1 MINFIY
7 RVLNSD
13 PHLPTEINRLTIELT
28 LGSEEV
34 QMLVQ
39 KRNAIANLSSPNNNN
54 QQQLE
59 NGIRPNV
66 SQYSICILHTKYFCC
81 GISCNF
87 SFTLFYVVSSL
98 LKFIFS
104 EKATKIRRNLQKY
117 FCRCFEFIFGDQI
130 LVAFSECMNFKKNGM
145 YSFDFLMRSFSQ
157 DRFLVKRISL
167 KWS

>member
-117 FCRCFEFIFGDQI
+117 FWRCFEFIFGDQI
-130 LVAFSECMNFKKNGM
+130 LVAFSECMNFKKKW
-145 YSFDFLMRSFSQ
+145 YV
-157 DRFLVKRISL
+157 LVWLFNAFFFTR
-167 KWS
+167 

>member
-1 MINFIY
+1 MWSFFSFMKVKKRGVGTFFSCVKKTCRWEKFLKKNRVVLHAYQRAESKSMINFIY
-7 RVLNSD
+7 RVLNID
-13 PHLPTEINRLTIELT
+13 PHLLTEINRLTIELT

-59 NGIRPNV
+59 NGAVRPNV

-87 SFTLFYVVSSL
+87 SLTLFQYIFSL
-98 LKFIFS
+98 LKLIFS
-104 EKATKIRRNLQKY
+104 EKATKLRRNLQKY
-117 FCRCFEFIFGDQI
+117 F
-130 LVAFSECMNFKKNGM
+130 
-145 YSFDFLMRSFSQ
+145 
-157 DRFLVKRISL
+157 
-167 KWS
+167 

>member
-1 MINFIY
+1 MIIFIY
-7 RVLNSD
+7 CILNCY

-66 SQYSICILHTKYFCC
+66 SQ
-81 GISCNF
+81 
-87 SFTLFYVVSSL
+87 
-98 LKFIFS
+98 
-104 EKATKIRRNLQKY
+104 
-117 FCRCFEFIFGDQI
+117 
-130 LVAFSECMNFKKNGM
+130 
-145 YSFDFLMRSFSQ
+145 
-157 DRFLVKRISL
+157 
-167 KWS
+167 

>member
-1 MINFIY
+1 MINFIH
-7 RVLNSD
+7 RVLNSY
-13 PHLPTEINRLTIELT
+13 PNLSTEINRLTIELT

-130 LVAFSECMNFKKNGM
+130 LVAFSECMNFKKKW
-145 YSFDFLMRSFSQ
+145 YV
-157 DRFLVKRISL
+157 LVWLFNAFFFTR
-167 KWS
+167 

>member
-1 MINFIY
+1 M
-7 RVLNSD
+7 
-13 PHLPTEINRLTIELT
+13 TIELT

-117 FCRCFEFIFGDQI
+117 FWRCFEFIFGDQI
-130 LVAFSECMNFKKNGM
+130 LVAFSECMNFKKKW
-145 YSFDFLMRSFSQ
+145 YV
-157 DRFLVKRISL
+157 LVWLFNAFFFTR
-167 KWS
+167 

>member
-1 MINFIY
+1 MWSWDFFSCVYQVKKTCSWEKILKKNRVVLHAYQRAQTKSMINFIY

-87 SFTLFYVVSSL
+87 SFTLFQYPL
-98 LKFIFS
+98 
-104 EKATKIRRNLQKY
+104 
-117 FCRCFEFIFGDQI
+117 C
-130 LVAFSECMNFKKNGM
+130 
-145 YSFDFLMRSFSQ
+145 
-157 DRFLVKRISL
+157 
-167 KWS
+167 

>member
-13 PHLPTEINRLTIELT
+13 PHLPIEINRLTIELT

-59 NGIRPNV
+59 NGGIRPNV
-66 SQYSICILHTKYFCC
+66 SQYSICIQSIFVA
-81 GISCNF
+81 G
-87 SFTLFYVVSSL
+87 SL
-98 LKFIFS
+98 
-104 EKATKIRRNLQKY
+104 A
-117 FCRCFEFIFGDQI
+117 I
-130 LVAFSECMNFKKNGM
+130 LVLRFSSILF
-145 YSFDFLMRSFSQ
+145 
-157 DRFLVKRISL
+157 VKAHIF
-167 KWS
+167 